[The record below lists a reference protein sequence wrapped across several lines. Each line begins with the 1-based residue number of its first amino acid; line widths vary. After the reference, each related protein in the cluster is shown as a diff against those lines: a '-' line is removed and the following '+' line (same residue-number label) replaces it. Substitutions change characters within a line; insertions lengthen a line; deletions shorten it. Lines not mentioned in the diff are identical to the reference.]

1 MKLHGSYDIDF
12 LPKIMLLCLAGSII
26 ATPVAAASMTQCQ
39 KLKGQSIFN
48 GVITD
53 AHWVKQG
60 LSKLDPQRLMTGAPN
75 RQFKLP
81 NHCLVNGYVSNRIG
95 ADGKRFVLRYQLRL
109 PEHWNHKFMFQ
120 GGGGNDGFITG
131 AFGTVPLYGSTAQP
145 ALSRNYAVVSM
156 NGGHDGLGA
165 EFAKDQQARL
175 DYAYAAIGKVTQT
188 AKQIIHQYYQARP
201 QHSFFMGCSNGGRE
215 AMIAAQRYPTQFD
228 GVVAANP
235 GFNLS
240 HASIAEVWDTQA
252 LYKIAPK
259 DAQGRKILAKALT
272 QADLSLLKNSVLA
285 KCDGLDGVKDGI
297 INAYHQC
304 HYDPKVLECH
314 DGASSACLSADKIAA
329 IEQIF
334 NGAKDPRSGKALYSD
349 WPYDT
354 ALDTDGWRMWKL
366 GFSNDATKPDAFN
379 EKMGMKS
386 VQYYFMT
393 PPSPQISLH
402 QFSFTRDVPKISETS
417 ALNDA
422 TSTLLSTFS
431 HRGKLIIIQGMS
443 DPVFSA
449 NDIQRWYRRTR
460 DNTNGGSYKEIQ
472 NWSRLFMVPGMNH
485 CGGGYA
491 LDNIDP
497 LTALENWVEKSQAP
511 DFLAARG
518 KAFPGKEQPLCP
530 YPQTT
535 QYNGAGDINDIH
547 SYHCK

>member
-1 MKLHGSYDIDF
+1 MKLYFSQGIEQ
-12 LPKIMLLCLAGSII
+12 LPKKVLILLSGLLVIPTAS
-26 ATPVAAASMTQCQ
+26 ATMAEQCQ
-39 KLKGQSIFN
+39 QLKGKSVLN

-53 AHWVKQG
+53 AHWVKEG

-81 NHCLVNGYVSNRIG
+81 SHCLISGYVS
-95 ADGKRFVLRYQLRL
+95 KRMGENQKLYALRYQLRL
-109 PEHWNHKFMFQ
+109 PRHWNQKFIFQ

-131 AFGTVPLYGSTAQP
+131 AFGTIPLYGSTALP

-165 EFAKDQQARL
+165 EFGLDQQARL

-188 AKQIIHQYYQARP
+188 AKLIIRQYYQHP
-201 QHSFFMGCSNGGRE
+201 PKHSFFMGCSNGGRE
-215 AMIAAQRYPTQFD
+215 AMIAAQRYPTEFD

-259 DAQGRKILAKALT
+259 DIQGRKILANALIPS
-272 QADLSLLKNSVLA
+272 DLKLLKNSILA
-285 KCDGLDGVKDGI
+285 QCDQLDGVKDGI
-297 INAYHQC
+297 INAYNRC
-304 HYDPKVLECH
+304 HYDPTILECH
-314 DGASSACLSADKIAA
+314 SGQTTHCLSSEKVAA
-329 IEQIF
+329 LKQIF
-334 NGAKDPRSGKALYSD
+334 NGAKDPRSGKPLYSD
-349 WPYDT
+349 WPYD
-354 ALDTDGWRMWKL
+354 AGVDTDGWRMWKL
-366 GFSNDATKPDAFN
+366 GFSQDALHPDSFN
-379 EKMGMKS
+379 EAMGMKS

-393 PPSPQISLH
+393 PPAPNVSLQ
-402 QFSFTRDVPKISETS
+402 QFSFTTDTPEIRETS

-422 TSTLLSTFS
+422 TSTMLSTFS
-431 HRGKLIIIQGMS
+431 HRGKLIIIQGIS

-449 NDIQRWYRRTR
+449 NDIKKWYEKTKE
-460 DNTNGGSYKEIQ
+460 DTSNGNLKALQ
-472 NWSRLFMVPGMNH
+472 QWSRLFMVPGMNH
-485 CGGGYA
+485 CGGGPA

-497 LTALENWVEKSQAP
+497 LTALENWVEKSKAP
-511 DFLAARG
+511 DYLAAKG

-535 QYNGAGDINDIH
+535 QYNGSGNINDIH
-547 SYHCK
+547 SYHCQ